1 MFKKLVASFSNSKS
15 ANESPK
21 PQKKKDDLDLCLD
34 KIAQH
39 IRLDSKY
46 REKVYGAILRRSTTI
61 LVNGG
66 RDKEFLQKVYNQL
79 ERMLKKRRGLTIPVG
94 IDAQNTQHYREI
106 STVVLVLLY
115 LVKLV
120 SKENIGC
127 AVQVDHE
134 GSVYSYPVYQDYIYT
149 KFRRVGIIRDR
160 DSLTLT
166 SDVEV
171 SLRVAIFT
179 DLLMNSPLTMQ
190 WFGMFPDM
198 QRLLYRSL
206 QNVDETIFTQISEE
220 FVSLVYEFNS
230 ETVQN
235 VQPIKVAEPKLNAT
249 QEQRTLT
256 QKDQSAPKPLERKP
270 LKATA
275 GITSMLGQL
284 QEKDKRVFNENSSPV
299 NNELKP
305 ASESASQE
313 LTQKNPPP
321 KSVMPISA
329 AMLALAKK
337 SQENKQSDID
347 EDQII
352 DLFEVGIDCIRTALG
367 KRNVIDLAL
376 LVTKDG
382 EIAYEKCLILPS
394 EVWRTIAKERL
405 QALPKKISLT
415 SLEKELITK
424 EVLIK
429 SNTGLSVLNTD
440 GSISTVL
447 DVKKLSTEIQDEIEL
462 MDFETKTIEV
472 GEISVTMVK

>member
-1 MFKKLVASFSNSKS
+1 MIKSLFGFSKS
-15 ANESPK
+15 KTANKEVK
-21 PQKKKDDLDLCLD
+21 PAKKKDELDLCLD

-46 REKVYGAILRRSTTI
+46 RDKIYGAILRRSTVI
-61 LVNGG
+61 LLNCG
-66 RDKEFLQKVYNQL
+66 KNQAFLQNVYNQL

-115 LVKLV
+115 LVKLL

-134 GSVYSYPVYQDYIYT
+134 GSVYSYPIYQDYIYT
-149 KFRRVGIIRDR
+149 KFKRVGLIRDR

-206 QNVDETIFTQISEE
+206 QNVDESIFTQISEE
-220 FVSLVYEFNS
+220 FISYVYESNAEVS
-230 ETVQN
+230 PNGQQTKVIETKPYNRPELKVTPPN
-235 VQPIKVAEPKLNAT
+235 ESKPI
-249 QEQRTLT
+249 
-256 QKDQSAPKPLERKP
+256 ERKP

-284 QEKDKRVFNENSSPV
+284 QDKRVFNENSLAV
-299 NNELKP
+299 NAEIKTP
-305 ASESASQE
+305 ASDNSEV
-313 LTQKNPPP
+313 LTSKSPPQ
-321 KSVMPISA
+321 KSVLPMSA

-337 SQENKQSDID
+337 SEVNKVVERD
-347 EDQII
+347 EDQVI
-352 DLFEVGIDCIRTALG
+352 DLFQVGVDCIRAALA
-367 KRNVIDLAL
+367 KKNVIELAT
-376 LVTKDG
+376 LVTDDG

-394 EVWRTIAKERL
+394 EVWKTIAKDRL
-405 QALPKKISLT
+405 QSLPKKIGIAV
-415 SLEKELITK
+415 LEKELVTK
-424 EVLIK
+424 ELLLK
-429 SNTGLSVLNTD
+429 SNNGLSVLNMD
-440 GSISTVL
+440 GSTSCL
-447 DVKKLSTEIQDEIEL
+447 FDVKNLSIEIQNEIEL
-462 MDFETKTIEV
+462 MELETKTIGV